1 MKVIISE
8 KQYGQLKEALGVP
21 NNILEASEKFYEIFL
36 KHLQSI
42 KNKSD
47 EYNFSGNFSESI
59 VLGGKKLI
67 NIDDYDLEVKVVEV
81 DTFFEKPKIASMGMG
96 QSFVFDTKIMMR
108 RSSESRT
115 ADFVMTFI
123 ASPDWRPEELAEEF
137 IRDKE
142 EYVSSLSHEIKH
154 KYDNQVKNIGLLGN
168 DSDYSAV
175 QKLRGSGVDTL
186 DTTFLFYMYFM
197 HGVES
202 LVRPTEIA
210 SRIKTRNTTKSQ
222 FKDFLRDTQ
231 VYKHL
236 VDIRDFSFE
245 KFVNILKDDMI
256 EIERI
261 INSVNIDYSNMSD
274 KEKIIEF
281 LGIIFYSLGNIRLK
295 YFKSF
300 MEGPMGGVLSF
311 IQYLKGGS
319 DDDDNIEKKKEQ
331 VFNKYKNTV
340 VKYDK
345 NPVEYFKYEIERM
358 SREANDVLKKLGK
371 LYALAKD
378 DV

>member
-21 NNILEASEKFYEIFL
+21 DNILEASEKFYEIFL
-36 KHLQSI
+36 RHLQSI

-47 EYNFSGNFSESI
+47 EYNFSGDFSESI

-67 NIDDYDLEVKVVEV
+67 NIDDYELEVKVVEV
-81 DTFFEKPKIASMGMG
+81 DTFSEKPKIVSMGMS
-96 QSFVFDTKIMMR
+96 QSFAFDTKIMMSR
-108 RSSESRT
+108 VSESKT
-115 ADFVMTFI
+115 ADFNMTFI
-123 ASPDWRPEELAEEF
+123 VSPDWKPEELAEEF

-142 EYVSSLSHEIKH
+142 EYISSLSHEIKH
-154 KYDNQVKNIGLLGN
+154 KYDKQVKKIGLLGD
-168 DSDYSAV
+168 DSDYTAV

-222 FKDFLRDTQ
+222 FKDFLTDTQ

-236 VDIRDFSFE
+236 VEIRNFSFE
-245 KFVNILKDDMI
+245 KFVNILKDDMT
-256 EIERI
+256 EIER
-261 INSVNIDYSNMSD
+261 NIDYSDMSD

-281 LGIIFYSLGNIRLK
+281 LEIIFYSLGNLRLK
-295 YFKSF
+295 DFKSF

-311 IQYLKGGS
+311 IEYLKGGS
-319 DDDDNIEKKKEQ
+319 DDNIEKKKEQ

-340 VKYDK
+340 VKYQK

-378 DV
+378 DE

>member
-1 MKVIISE
+1 
-8 KQYGQLKEALGVP
+8 
-21 NNILEASEKFYEIFL
+21 
-36 KHLQSI
+36 
-42 KNKSD
+42 
-47 EYNFSGNFSESI
+47 
-59 VLGGKKLI
+59 
-67 NIDDYDLEVKVVEV
+67 
-81 DTFFEKPKIASMGMG
+81 
-96 QSFVFDTKIMMR
+96 
-108 RSSESRT
+108 
-115 ADFVMTFI
+115 MTFI
-123 ASPDWRPEELAEEF
+123 VSPDWKPEELAEEF

-142 EYVSSLSHEIKH
+142 EYISSLSHEIKH
-154 KYDNQVKNIGLLGN
+154 KYDKQVKKIGLLGD
-168 DSDYSAV
+168 DSDYTAV

-222 FKDFLRDTQ
+222 FKDFLTDTQ

-236 VDIRDFSFE
+236 VEIRNFSFE
-245 KFVNILKDDMI
+245 KFVNILKDDMT
-256 EIERI
+256 EIER
-261 INSVNIDYSNMSD
+261 NIDYSDMSD

-281 LGIIFYSLGNIRLK
+281 LEIIFYSLGNLRLK
-295 YFKSF
+295 DFKSF

-311 IQYLKGGS
+311 IEYLKGGS
-319 DDDDNIEKKKEQ
+319 DDNIEKKKEQ

-340 VKYDK
+340 VKYQK

-378 DV
+378 DE

>member
-21 NNILEASEKFYEIFL
+21 DNILEASEQFYEIFL
-36 KHLQSI
+36 RLLQSI
-42 KNKSD
+42 RDESD
-47 EYNFSGNFSESI
+47 EYSFRGDLPESI
-59 VLGGKKLI
+59 VIGDKKMVG
-67 NIDDYDLEVKVVEV
+67 IDDYELEIKVVEV
-81 DTFFEKPKIASMGMG
+81 DNFQDRPKIASMGMG
-96 QSFVFDTKIMMR
+96 QSFTFDTDIMMR
-108 RSSESRT
+108 KVSESTT
-115 ADFVMTFI
+115 AEFSITFI
-123 ASPDWRPEELAEEF
+123 APTDWTAEELAEEF

-142 EYVSSLSHEIKH
+142 EYVSSLAHEIKH
-154 KYDNQVKNIGLLGN
+154 KYDKQVKKIGLLGD
-168 DSDYSAV
+168 DSDYTAV

-222 FKDFLRDTQ
+222 FKDFLTDTQ

-236 VDIRDFSFE
+236 VDIRNFSFE
-245 KFVNILKDDMI
+245 KFVNILKDDMT
-256 EIERI
+256 EIERV
-261 INSVNIDYSNMSD
+261 INSVNIDYSDMSD

-281 LGIIFYSLGNIRLK
+281 LEIIFYSLGNLRLK
-295 YFKSF
+295 DFKSF

-311 IQYLKGGS
+311 IEYLKGGS
-319 DDDDNIEKKKEQ
+319 DDNIEKKKEQ

-340 VKYDK
+340 VKYQK

-378 DV
+378 DE